1 MPLESDMVHFSTPY
15 MIPGTF
21 CIPTGNITVLNLHD
35 DQLYLSVTLF
45 FVVVVVVFVVYSV
58 LITDR
63 THF

>member
-1 MPLESDMVHFSTPY
+1 